1 MSADLT
7 EQELGKLRQEAE
19 RSLDAAE
26 PHKALKLLESLAQ
39 HAGTANAH
47 ALFAHR
53 HLGELKLES
62 NPWAAA
68 LHLRRCLQWERGN
81 HILHAL
87 MGLAQALLGNYRAA
101 VSAYR
106 DAVRLSPRNPWYHHN
121 LGHLLDVAL
130 ERPEDALPHLE
141 EAHRLE
147 ASQHEV
153 LASLAHCL
161 AKLGRLQDAA
171 DIASLAVA
179 LAPQNDHHRSLATW
193 IRNEARDNGRGIGA
207 SVLDEDSPSA
217 TETNTVRGPLVEV
230 AEMLQDRMPRAGF
243 SSDEVEVALDIWD
256 EYWVCA
262 DPSPRIST
270 KAYAAAVAYAVVT
283 VFEIH
288 GVTQAHVA
296 DQYRVSR
303 SALGRRYRDLV
314 RVLALKA
321 GDRRFRP

>member
-1 MSADLT
+1 
-7 EQELGKLRQEAE
+7 
-19 RSLDAAE
+19 
-26 PHKALKLLESLAQ
+26 
-39 HAGTANAH
+39 
-47 ALFAHR
+47 
-53 HLGELKLES
+53 
-62 NPWAAA
+62 
-68 LHLRRCLQWERGN
+68 
-81 HILHAL
+81 

-106 DAVRLSPRNPWYHHN
+106 EAVRLAPQNPWYHHN

-130 ERPEDALPHLE
+130 ERPNDALPHLE

-193 IRNEARDNGRGIGA
+193 IRKEARENERQSDA
-207 SVLDEDSPSA
+207 VLPEEPLPESA
-217 TETNTVRGPLVEV
+217 LERAAERGPLVEV
-230 AEMLQDRMPRAGF
+230 AEVLQARMPRAGF
-243 SSDEVEVALDIWD
+243 SSDEIETALDIWD

-262 DPSPRIST
+262 DPSPRVSA
-270 KAYAAAVAYAVVT
+270 KVYAAAVAYAVVT
-283 VFEIH
+283 VYELNGI
-288 GVTQAHVA
+288 TQAHIA

-303 SALGRRYRDLV
+303 SALGRRYRELV
-314 RVLALKA
+314 KVLTLKPR
-321 GDRRFRP
+321 DRRFRP